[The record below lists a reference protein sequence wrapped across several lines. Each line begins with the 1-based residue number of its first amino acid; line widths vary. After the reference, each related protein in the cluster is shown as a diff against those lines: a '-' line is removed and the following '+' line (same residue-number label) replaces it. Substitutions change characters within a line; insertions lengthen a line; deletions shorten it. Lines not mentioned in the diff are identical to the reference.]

1 MVKCTSCGKTIDKI
15 PDWMN
20 VVSVEYV
27 CNNCPNRHTK
37 NIAFI
42 NLEPDLPAKAPDE
55 EEAEVE
61 EAAEAAEVAD
71 APEEEAKPA

>member
-20 VVSVEYV
+20 AVQVEFV

-42 NLEPDLPAKAPDE
+42 NLEPEAPIASKMADDEPDVEEMPDE
-55 EEAEVE
+55 E
-61 EAAEAAEVAD
+61 AEA
-71 APEEEAKPA
+71 